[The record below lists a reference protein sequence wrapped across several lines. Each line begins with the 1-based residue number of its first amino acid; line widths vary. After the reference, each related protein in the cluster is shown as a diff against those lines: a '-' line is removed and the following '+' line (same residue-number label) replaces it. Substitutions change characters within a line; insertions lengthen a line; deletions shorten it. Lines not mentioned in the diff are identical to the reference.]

1 MNIVIIDDDPLVS
14 EALRTILETDRDV
27 RVLSLGKDG
36 SEALPLYEKFLPDI
50 LLMDIRMKNMT
61 GLEAGEEVLSRYPDA
76 RILFLT
82 TFSDDDYVIKAL
94 RMGAKGYLLK
104 QKFESIVPSLKAVM
118 AEQSVFGEEVIAR
131 LPLFR
136 ETSQRKAPALEE
148 YRLTPRELE
157 ILSLIADGLSN
168 KEIAEK
174 LFISEGTVR
183 NAISL
188 QLEKLRLRSRTQ
200 LAIFY
205 LKNTTESR

>member
-136 ETSQRKAPALEE
+136 ETSQRTAPALEE